1 MGKMWTING
10 YMLWASLLYS
20 VIGTYITHIVGRK
33 LVKINFIQ
41 QKYEADFRFSMI
53 RLRESAESVAFYRGE
68 AQEGS
73 VFKLRFKMLFG

>member
-1 MGKMWTING
+1 
-10 YMLWASLLYS
+10 
-20 VIGTYITHIVGRK
+20 
-33 LVKINFIQ
+33 
-41 QKYEADFRFSMI
+41 MI